1 MKREEE
7 SKLISFFQQKSFQ
20 NIFFF
25 SLNFG
30 SSLRRCTI
38 GQSRNINFWR
48 FSRRL
53 HLTYLLKAK
62 QYLEKF
68 SSSWQANVFLKSAN
82 VVFFSKNGPSPVSF
96 VFIFSLFQ
104 TNIIQFLQ
112 QINLKKCPSS
122 IRHWDSNPQPWV
134 SSHNHSTRAPTISKL
149 FLLQFW
155 MDSWQQNFCWDR
167 VVVAQLAEW
176 SLPILV
182 GPMFESSYQQI
193 FIMNIFTVYCWK
205 DENKQKD
212 AGNSTY

>member
-82 VVFFSKNGPSPVSF
+82 VVFFQKMGHPRSLLCLFSVFFKQTSFNFYNKLIWKNVHPVYGTGIRTHNRESPPITTRPGLRPLANFFCCNFEWIHGSKIF
-96 VFIFSLFQ
+96 VGTEWLW
-104 TNIIQFLQ
+104 L
-112 QINLKKCPSS
+112 
-122 IRHWDSNPQPWV
+122 
-134 SSHNHSTRAPTISKL
+134 
-149 FLLQFW
+149 
-155 MDSWQQNFCWDR
+155 SWQNGRFQ
-167 VVVAQLAEW
+167 
-176 SLPILV
+176 
-182 GPMFESSYQQI
+182 Y
-193 FIMNIFTVYCWK
+193 
-205 DENKQKD
+205 
-212 AGNSTY
+212 